1 MAHLK
6 IRDAAELIG
15 IASIVASLI
24 FVGLQLKQAQEFAV
38 AGQYL
43 EQASLLVEATN
54 GRMQNEALMRDIGQ
68 RLLAEPAFSEEQATD
83 PDVLA
88 ARVHAANNSLT
99 ILDNDH
105 FQYSSGFQSEEAWQS
120 NRKILKS
127 VLSTKYGRFAYE
139 QGKES
144 ERTSF
149 RALCEELIK
158 ELDSVSV
165 QNPRWWPLAASGR

>member
-24 FVGLQLKQAQEFAV
+24 FVGLQLKQAQELAV

-54 GRMQNEALMRDIGQ
+54 GRMQNEALMRDFGQ
-68 RLLAEPAFSEEQATD
+68 RLLIEPAFSGEEVTD
-83 PDVLA
+83 PLVLA

-105 FQYSSGFQSEEAWQS
+105 FQYISGFQSEEAWQS
-120 NRKILKS
+120 NRKILKN
-127 VLSTKYGRFAYE
+127 VLSSKYGRFAYE
-139 QGKES
+139 RGREN

-149 RALCEELIK
+149 RALCDELIK
-158 ELDSVSV
+158 EIG
-165 QNPRWWPLAASGR
+165 SGSLQKP